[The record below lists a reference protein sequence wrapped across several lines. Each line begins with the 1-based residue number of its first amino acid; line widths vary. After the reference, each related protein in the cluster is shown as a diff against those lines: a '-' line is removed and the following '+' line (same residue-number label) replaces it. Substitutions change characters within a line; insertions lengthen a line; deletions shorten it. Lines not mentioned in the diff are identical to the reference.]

1 MMSSKRRTLLAAS
14 AMTTVLGALPRPANA
29 AVITLGHVSLS
40 FYEATA
46 SLVQFILERKG
57 WNVALQSGSHA
68 QIFPKVAAGDV
79 DLFVAAWLP
88 YAHADYWKEYGD
100 RLVKVS
106 TLYEDAQLYW
116 AVPDYVPA
124 EAVRSVADLTRPEV
138 AARMMKTIRGT
149 LPDSGLMIGSRKI
162 FEHYR
167 LSEGGYELVP
177 GPAPEWLANFNARIA
192 AKDWFVMPL
201 WRPQFLNKAHR
212 LRVLDEPQQ
221 FLGGPNK
228 AMLVANAE
236 FYERLNKKQRL
247 PLSRIEVS
255 VKAVTELDYWVNV
268 DKMSPRD
275 AARRWIGMN
284 PNTVTYWIEDP
295 EE

>member
-1 MMSSKRRTLLAAS
+1 M
-14 AMTTVLGALPRPANA
+14 PR
-29 AVITLGHVSLS
+29 S
-40 FYEATA
+40 
-46 SLVQFILERKG
+46 
-57 WNVALQSGSHA
+57 
-68 QIFPKVAAGDV
+68 FPKVAVGDV

-138 AARMMKTIRGT
+138 AARMTKTIRGT

-167 LSEGGYELVP
+167 LSEAGYELVP
-177 GPAPEWLANFNARIA
+177 GPAPEWLANFNARVA

-221 FLGGPNK
+221 FLG
-228 AMLVANAE
+228 AE
-236 FYERLNKKQRL
+236 QGHARGQRRVL
-247 PLSRIEVS
+247 R
-255 VKAVTELDYWVNV
+255 ATEQAAAPAAFPDRGLREG
-268 DKMSPRD
+268 RD
-275 AARRWIGMN
+275 RAGLLGECRQDESARRRKTLDRDESQHGHLLDRGSGRVMAHGGT
-284 PNTVTYWIEDP
+284 P
-295 EE
+295 

>member
-1 MMSSKRRTLLAAS
+1 M
-14 AMTTVLGALPRPANA
+14 
-29 AVITLGHVSLS
+29 ITLGHVSLS

-138 AARMMKTIRGT
+138 AARMTKTIRGT
-149 LPDSGLMIGSRKI
+149 LPDSGLMIGARKI

-167 LSEGGYELVP
+167 RGELRLDELVTRTYPLDRLGEAFWLDSEGELETP
-177 GPAPEWLANFNARIA
+177 HP
-192 AKDWFVMPL
+192 
-201 WRPQFLNKAHR
+201 
-212 LRVLDEPQQ
+212 
-221 FLGGPNK
+221 
-228 AMLVANAE
+228 
-236 FYERLNKKQRL
+236 L
-247 PLSRIEVS
+247 PLQ
-255 VKAVTELDYWVNV
+255 VTSNPELTHAGGHGS
-268 DKMSPRD
+268 SPPPRFPP
-275 AARRWIGMN
+275 A
-284 PNTVTYWIEDP
+284 
-295 EE
+295 